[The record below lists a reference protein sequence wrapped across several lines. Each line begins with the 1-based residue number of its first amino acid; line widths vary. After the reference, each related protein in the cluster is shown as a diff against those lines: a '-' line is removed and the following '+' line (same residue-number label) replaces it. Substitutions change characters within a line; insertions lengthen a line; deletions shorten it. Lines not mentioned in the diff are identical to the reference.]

1 MGFPTLCDRVLSGV
15 LLQAGRGGRSGAFAP
30 IAQHSCCSIPLFKPQ
45 ALPAGRVRGLKGHR
59 WFVVAC
65 ETKLVLYDMV
75 SNNTRDLSRAA
86 LDGKGPTRLAFL
98 LKSSA
103 ALLGEWIR

>member
-1 MGFPTLCDRVLSGV
+1 MYRCRPCMGAEV
-15 LLQAGRGGRSGAFAP
+15 
-30 IAQHSCCSIPLFKPQ
+30 AQLPPWLSIPCWSISLFRPQ

-103 ALLGEWIR
+103 ALLGEQLRWTFRP

>member
-1 MGFPTLCDRVLSGV
+1 MLEH
-15 LLQAGRGGRSGAFAP
+15 LLFSR
-30 IAQHSCCSIPLFKPQ
+30 PQ

-103 ALLGEWIR
+103 ALLGE